1 MNLFSGKKLLVAAL
15 FAASTAHA
23 QVTLV
28 SDANK
33 ILDSYQEHG
42 TVDFGGEGTGRRMVH
57 AAHNTGQP
65 WHLIV
70 FAQHSPGKW
79 QMTENKAIQEQ
90 PSAGLSFTGTSDEN
104 EMAPEMACTSGGKQV
119 TAFGFLALDKKAG
132 VYKNI
137 PGKALIWTLD
147 TSDKIAPLPV
157 GSMVECKSI

>member
-42 TVDFGGEGTGRRMVH
+42 TVDFGGEGAGRRMIH
-57 AAHNTGQP
+57 AAHNKGEQ

-70 FAQHSPGKW
+70 YAQRSPGKW
-79 QMTENKAIQEQ
+79 QMTDNKAISEQ
-90 PSAGLSFTGTSDEN
+90 PPATLSFTGTSDEN
-104 EMAPEMACTSGGKQV
+104 EMAPEMACTANGKPV
-119 TAFGFLALDKKAG
+119 TAFGFLQLDKKAG
-132 VYKNI
+132 VYRSVA
-137 PGKALIWTLD
+137 GKALIWSLD
-147 TSDKIAPLPV
+147 KTDKIVPFSV
-157 GSMVECKSI
+157 GSIIECKSI